1 MSNDNVDLIRRAYE
15 AYARGDLT
23 SMLGF
28 VDPDLE
34 WTYLDPGLQDPEPQV
49 CHGRRELNVALE
61 RRAERGLVS
70 ELEEV
75 VGNGERVMVVAR
87 TPGVDAYRVTPA
99 DDLNF
104 TVFTV
109 RDGRIVAIR
118 DCRERAEAL
127 ALAGIH

>member
-15 AYARGDLT
+15 AYARGDLA

-34 WTYLDPGLQDPEPQV
+34 WTYLDPGLQDPKPQV
-49 CHGRRELNVALE
+49 CHGRHELDVALE

-99 DDLNF
+99 DDRNF

-109 RDGRIVAIR
+109 REGRIVAIR
-118 DCRERAEAL
+118 DCRDRGEAL
-127 ALAGIH
+127 AAAGIH

>member
-1 MSNDNVDLIRRAYE
+1 MPNDNVELIRTAYE
-15 AYARGDLT
+15 AYARGDLGT
-23 SMLGF
+23 MLGF
-28 VDPDLE
+28 VDPDLV

-49 CHGRRELNVALE
+49 CQGRHELEAALE

-75 VGNGERVMVVAR
+75 LGNGERVMVVVW

-99 DDLNF
+99 DDRNF

-109 RDGRIVAIR
+109 REGRIVAIR
-118 DCRERAEAL
+118 DCRDRDEAL
-127 ALAGIH
+127 AAAGIP